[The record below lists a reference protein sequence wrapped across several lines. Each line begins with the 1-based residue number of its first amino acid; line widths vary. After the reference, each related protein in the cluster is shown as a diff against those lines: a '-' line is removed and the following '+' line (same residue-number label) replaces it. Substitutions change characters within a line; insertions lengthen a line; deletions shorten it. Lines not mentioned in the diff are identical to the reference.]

1 MKIDVRVG
9 PRNERLINLIRNIF
23 AEARAKGVRVTYDKL
38 YAKLW
43 FRATENQIADALIHY
58 FECDEEAMGEFL
70 YDPKFV
76 INVLCGE
83 YYRINRRAI
92 DEFEF

>member
-9 PRNERLINLIRNIF
+9 PKNERLVNSIRNIF
-23 AEARAKGVRVTYDKL
+23 AEARAKGIRVTYDKL

-43 FRATENQIADALIHY
+43 YRATENQIADALFYY
-58 FECDEEAMGEFL
+58 FECDEDAMGEFL
-70 YDPKFV
+70 YDPRFV

-83 YYRINRRAI
+83 YYRINRKAI